1 VEIGVNLPVMV
12 PGLDRDGILGW
23 CRAID
28 AGPFSSLALG
38 ERICFPNPELLVTA
52 SAAAAVTE
60 RVRIVLNVLVLP
72 MHAEIL
78 AAKQT
83 ATLDVLSGGRLV
95 VGVGVGGREEDYRAV
110 GAAWTPAPLA
120 RLERQVRRMRA
131 AWRGEPV
138 VEGAL
143 RPVEPAPVQAGG
155 PPVWAG
161 SLYPQSIRRAA
172 RWADGLCGFS
182 FSTAEPELRTAF
194 ESARRAWRE
203 QGRTQPPRLVTG
215 AWFALGPDAERRM
228 ETYLRRYLNFMGRG
242 ADAVIR
248 LVPST
253 SPAALRAALARM
265 ADAGADEALLVPT
278 TIDLDELRRL
288 EDVIG

>member
-1 VEIGVNLPVMV
+1 VQIGVNLPVMV
-12 PGLDRDGILGW
+12 PGLDREGILAW
-23 CRAID
+23 SRAID
-28 AGPFSSLALG
+28 AGPFSSLAIG
-38 ERICFPNPELLVTA
+38 ERICFPNPESLVTA

-72 MHAEIL
+72 MHSEVL

-95 VGVGVGGREEDYRAV
+95 VGVGVGGREEDYLAV
-110 GAAWTPAPLA
+110 DAAWTPAPLA

-182 FSTAEPELRTAF
+182 FSTAETELRTAF
-194 ESARRAWRE
+194 ESARTAWQE
-203 QGRTQPPRLVTG
+203 QGRQPPRLVTG
-215 AWFALGPDAERRM
+215 AWFALGPDAEPRM

-242 ADAVIR
+242 ADAVVR

-253 SPAALRAALARM
+253 SAAALRAALGRM
-265 ADAGADEALLVPT
+265 SDAGADEVLLVPT
-278 TIDLDELRRL
+278 TTDLDELRRL